1 MGDGEVGKKKKNSR
15 KVKCPPKNSFKVKP
29 KENKSWKGRARYFTK
44 TRMILCLPETFLA
57 RFPVSV
63 MSSFI
68 VPRPKRFFFL
78 MAPPLVA
85 SAFGRH
91 GRFPPHARKTSGYP
105 GYQNDNIFWW
115 EEENLCLNK
124 RRQDKI
130 NYKLINNSFKN
141 KIHYYITQMRFYRG
155 TQRQFSEYICLE
167 DDLRSRIFG
176 TFVVKFLACLLL
188 LRFSNI

>member
-1 MGDGEVGKKKKNSR
+1 M
-15 KVKCPPKNSFKVKP
+15 KP

-68 VPRPKRFFFL
+68 VPRAKRAFFL
-78 MAPPLVA
+78 VAPPLVA

-91 GRFPPHARKTSGYP
+91 GRKNSGYP

-141 KIHYYITQMRFYRG
+141 KVHYYITQMRFYRG